1 MMIHINLLPVRQEK
15 KREVGRQF
23 LVVVGGALFITL
35 LGNWL
40 WYDGLASEE
49 KKNAQRI
56 ASTQARIAE
65 LEKVIGEVDKIN
77 ARKKDVQGKLAILS
91 DLRKQR
97 TGPVRML
104 DALSTAIPKKV
115 WLTSFEEKA
124 NAVRMTGRAASH
136 EDVAEFMR
144 GLQNIVW
151 TPKGMGRLVEQR
163 RDASNARVELVGGE
177 GAVEE
182 FPSKSISNFFTRV
195 DLKKAESKNSG
206 AGAAAAGAP
215 KLIEFEIGMN
225 SNYAI

>member
-23 LVVVGGALFITL
+23 LVVVGGALFVTL

-49 KKNAQRI
+49 KKNAQRM

-97 TGPVRML
+97 SGPVRML

-115 WLTSFEEKA
+115 WLTAFEEKA

-151 TPKGMGRLVEQR
+151 TPKGLGRLVDQR
-163 RDASNARVELVGGE
+163 RDASTMRVELVGGE

-195 DLKKAESKNSG
+195 DLKKAESKSAG
-206 AGAAAAGAP
+206 GGAAAAGVP
-215 KLIEFEIGMN
+215 KLVEFEIGMN

>member
-23 LVVVGGALFITL
+23 LVVVGGALFVTL

-49 KKNAQRI
+49 KKNAQRM
-56 ASTQARIAE
+56 AATQARIAE

-77 ARKKDVQGKLAILS
+77 ARKKDVQAKLAILA

-104 DALSTAIPKKV
+104 DALSTSIPKKV
-115 WLTSFEEKA
+115 WLTGLEEK
-124 NAVRMTGRAASH
+124 NGAVKMTGRAVSH

-144 GLQNIVW
+144 GLQTIVW
-151 TPKGMGRLVEQR
+151 TPRGIGRLIEQK
-163 RDASNARVELVGGE
+163 RDAVDARVELVGGE
-177 GAVEE
+177 GAVEN
-182 FPSKSISNFFTRV
+182 FPAKSISNFFTRV
-195 DLKKAESKNSG
+195 DLKKAESKALQG
-206 AGAAAAGAP
+206 AGSGGP
-215 KLIEFEIGMN
+215 RIVEFEINMN

>member
-23 LVVVGGALFITL
+23 LVVVGGALFVTL
-35 LGNWL
+35 VGNWF

-56 ASTQARIAE
+56 SSTQARIAE

-77 ARKKDVQGKLAILS
+77 ARKKDVQAKLAILS

-104 DALSTAIPKKV
+104 DALSTAIPKRV
-115 WLTSFEEKA
+115 WLTSFDEKA
-124 NAVRMTGRAASH
+124 NAVTMTGKAASH

-144 GLQNIVW
+144 GLQSIVW
-151 TPKGMGRLVEQR
+151 TPRGMGRLVEQR
-163 RDASNARVELVGGE
+163 REGANARVELVGGE
-177 GAVEE
+177 GAVED
-182 FPSKSISNFFTRV
+182 FPSTSISSFFTRV
-195 DLKKAESKNSG
+195 DLKRAEQKSTPAT
-206 AGAAAAGAP
+206 AGVRVVD
-215 KLIEFEIGMN
+215 FEIRMN

>member
-23 LVVVGGALFITL
+23 LVVVGGALFVTL
-35 LGNWL
+35 LANWL

-49 KKNAQRI
+49 RKNSQRI

-65 LEKVIGEVDKIN
+65 LEKVIGEVNNIN
-77 ARKKDVQGKLAILS
+77 ARKKDVQSKLAILA

-104 DALSTAIPKKV
+104 DALSTSIPKKV
-115 WLTSFEEKA
+115 WLTAFDEKSG
-124 NAVRMTGRAASH
+124 AVRMTGRAASH

-144 GLQNIVW
+144 ALQSIVW
-151 TPKGMGRLVEQR
+151 TPRGMGRMIEQK
-163 RDASNARVELVGGE
+163 RDASNVRVELVGGE
-177 GAVEE
+177 GAVDD
-182 FPSKSISNFFTRV
+182 FPARSVANFFTRV
-195 DLKKAESKNSG
+195 DLKKAESK
-206 AGAAAAGAP
+206 AAQGAAPGAP
-215 KLIEFEIGMN
+215 RIVEFEINMN

>member
-23 LVVVGGALFITL
+23 LVAVGGALFVAL

-56 ASTQARIAE
+56 AGTQARIAE
-65 LEKVIGEVDKIN
+65 LEKVIGEVNNIN
-77 ARKKDVQGKLAILS
+77 ARKKDVQAKLAILG

-104 DALSTAIPKKV
+104 DALSSSIPKKV
-115 WLTSFEEKA
+115 WLTGFDEKS
-124 NAVRMTGRAASH
+124 NAVKMTGRAASH

-144 GLQNIVW
+144 ALQSVVW
-151 TPKGMGRLVEQR
+151 TPRGMGRLIEQK
-163 RDASNARVELVGGE
+163 RDAVTARVELMGAE
-177 GAVEE
+177 GAVED
-182 FPSKSISNFFTRV
+182 FPTKSIAAFFTRV
-195 DLKKAESKNSG
+195 DLKRADSRAASG
-206 AGAAAAGAP
+206 AGATAR
-215 KLIEFEIGMN
+215 IVEFEINLN

>member
-40 WYDGLASEE
+40 WYDSYASEE
-49 KKNAQRI
+49 KKNAQRM
-56 ASTQARIAE
+56 AATQARIAE

-77 ARKKDVQGKLAILS
+77 ARKKDVQAKLAILA

-115 WLTSFEEKA
+115 WLTTFEEKSS
-124 NAVRMTGRAASH
+124 AVKMTGHAVSH

-144 GLQNIVW
+144 GLQSIVW
-151 TPKGMGRLVEQR
+151 TPRGMGRLIEQK
-163 RDASNARVELVGGE
+163 RDAATARVELVGGE
-177 GAVEE
+177 GAVED
-182 FPSKSISNFFTRV
+182 FPTKSISNFFTRV
-195 DLKKAESKNSG
+195 DLKKAESKAVQGSSSNSR
-206 AGAAAAGAP
+206 
-215 KLIEFEIGMN
+215 IVEFEINMN

>member
-40 WYDGLASEE
+40 WYDGLASEG

-56 ASTQARIAE
+56 AATEARIAE

-77 ARKKDVQGKLAILS
+77 ARKKDVQNKLAILA

-97 TGPVRML
+97 SGPVRML
-104 DALSTAIPKKV
+104 DALATAIPKKV
-115 WLTSFEEKA
+115 WLTQFDEKS
-124 NAVRMTGRAASH
+124 NAVKMTGKAASH

-144 GLQNIVW
+144 ALQSIVW
-151 TPKGMGRLVEQR
+151 TPRGMGRLIEQK
-163 RDASNARVELVGGE
+163 RDAATARVELVGGE
-177 GAVEE
+177 GA
-182 FPSKSISNFFTRV
+182 PDSRLSDCS
-195 DLKKAESKNSG
+195 L
-206 AGAAAAGAP
+206 
-215 KLIEFEIGMN
+215 
-225 SNYAI
+225 

>member
-1 MMIHINLLPVRQEK
+1 MHINLLPVRQEK

-49 KKNAQRI
+49 KKNAQRM
-56 ASTQARIAE
+56 AATQARIAE

-77 ARKKDVQGKLAILS
+77 ARKKDVQEKLAILA

-115 WLTSFEEKA
+115 WLTAFEEKSG
-124 NAVRMTGRAASH
+124 AVKMSGRAVSH

-144 GLQNIVW
+144 GLQSIVW
-151 TPKGMGRLVEQR
+151 TPRGMGRLIEQK
-163 RDASNARVELVGGE
+163 RDATTARVELVGAE
-177 GAVEE
+177 GAVED
-182 FPSKSISNFFTRV
+182 FPTKSIANFFTRV
-195 DLKKAESKNSG
+195 DLKKAESKAPQSSSSSNSR
-206 AGAAAAGAP
+206 
-215 KLIEFEIGMN
+215 IVEFEINMN

>member
-23 LVVVGGALFITL
+23 LVVVGGALFVTL

-115 WLTSFEEKA
+115 WLTGFEEKS
-124 NAVRMTGRAASH
+124 NAVRMTGKAASH

-144 GLQNIVW
+144 GLQSIVW

-163 RDASNARVELVGGE
+163 RDATTSRVELVGGE

-182 FPSKSISNFFTRV
+182 FPSKSISNFFARV
-195 DLKKAESKNSG
+195 DLKKAESKS
-206 AGAAAAGAP
+206 AGGTAAAGTP
-215 KLIEFEIGMN
+215 KLVEFEILMN

>member
-23 LVVVGGALFITL
+23 LVVVGGALFVTL

-56 ASTQARIAE
+56 SATQARIAE

-77 ARKKDVQGKLAILS
+77 ARKKDVQTKLSILA

-104 DALSTAIPKKV
+104 DALSTAIPKRV
-115 WLTSFEEKA
+115 WLTAFDEKS
-124 NAVRMTGRAASH
+124 NAVKMTGRAASH

-144 GLQNIVW
+144 GLQSIVW
-151 TPKGMGRLVEQR
+151 TPRGLGRLVEQR
-163 RDASNARVELVGGE
+163 REAATARVELLGSE
-177 GAVEE
+177 GAVED
-182 FPSKSISNFFTRV
+182 FPTKSISNFFSRV
-195 DLKKAESKNSG
+195 DLKKAEQKSQGTG
-206 AGAAAAGAP
+206 ATAA
-215 KLIEFEIGMN
+215 KHVEFEINMN

>member
-23 LVVVGGALFITL
+23 LVVLGGALFIGL

-40 WYDGLASEE
+40 WYDSLASDE

-56 ASTQARIAE
+56 AGTEARIAE
-65 LEKVIGEVDKIN
+65 LEKVIGEVNNIN
-77 ARKKDVQGKLAILS
+77 ARKKDVQAKLAILA

-115 WLTSFEEKA
+115 WLTAFDEKA
-124 NAVRMTGRAASH
+124 NAVKMTGRAASH

-144 GLQNIVW
+144 ALQSIVW
-151 TPKGMGRLVEQR
+151 TPRGMGRVVEQKR
-163 RDASNARVELVGGE
+163 EAQTARVELVGGE
-177 GAVEE
+177 GTVED
-182 FPSKSISNFFTRV
+182 FPTRSISNFFTRV
-195 DLKKAESKNSG
+195 DLKKAEQK
-206 AGAAAAGAP
+206 ATTVPGAP
-215 KLIEFEIGMN
+215 RTVDFEINM
-225 SNYAI
+225 SANYAI

>member
-23 LVVVGGALFITL
+23 LVVVGGALLLTL

-49 KKNAQRI
+49 KKNAQRM
-56 ASTQARIAE
+56 AATQARIAE

-77 ARKKDVQGKLAILS
+77 ARKKDVQAKLAILA

-115 WLTSFEEKA
+115 WLTGFDEKSS
-124 NAVRMTGRAASH
+124 AVKMTGRAVSH

-144 GLQNIVW
+144 ALQSIVW
-151 TPKGMGRLVEQR
+151 TPRGMGRLIEQK
-163 RDASNARVELVGGE
+163 RDSAFARVELVGGE
-177 GAVEE
+177 GAVED
-182 FPSKSISNFFTRV
+182 FPTKSISNFFTRV
-195 DLKKAESKNSG
+195 DLKKAESKAPQSG
-206 AGAAAAGAP
+206 GSSSAP
-215 KLIEFEIGMN
+215 RIVEFEIDMT

>member
-23 LVVVGGALFITL
+23 LVVVGGALFVAL
-35 LGNWL
+35 LVNYL
-40 WYDGLASEE
+40 WYDSLASEE

-56 ASTQARIAE
+56 TGTQARIAE

-77 ARKKDVQGKLAILS
+77 ARKKDVQAKLQILA

-104 DALSTAIPKKV
+104 DALSTAIPKRV
-115 WLTSFEEKA
+115 WLTAFEEKS
-124 NAVRMTGRAASH
+124 NAVKMIGRAASH

-144 GLQNIVW
+144 GLQAIVW
-151 TPKGMGRLVEQR
+151 TPRGLGRLVEQR
-163 RDASNARVELVGGE
+163 RDASTARVELVGGE
-177 GAVEE
+177 GAVED
-182 FPSKSISNFFTRV
+182 FPASSISNFFTRV
-195 DLKKAESKNSG
+195 DLKRAEQKAQ
-206 AGAAAAGAP
+206 GAAIGAP
-215 KLIEFEIGMN
+215 KFVEFEINMN

>member
-35 LGNWL
+35 LGNWP
-40 WYDGLASEE
+40 WDDGLASEE
-49 KKNAQRI
+49 KKKAQRM
-56 ASTQARIAE
+56 AATQARIAE

-77 ARKKDVQGKLAILS
+77 ARKKDVQAKLAILA

-115 WLTSFEEKA
+115 WLTAFDEKA
-124 NAVRMTGRAASH
+124 NAVIMKGKAASH

-144 GLQNIVW
+144 GLQSIVW
-151 TPKGMGRLVEQR
+151 TPRGMGRLVEQR
-163 RDASNARVELVGGE
+163 REGANARVELVGGE
-177 GAVEE
+177 GAVED
-182 FPSKSISNFFTRV
+182 FPAKSISNFFTRV
-195 DLKKAESKNSG
+195 DLKKADLRGTGTARSVD
-206 AGAAAAGAP
+206 
-215 KLIEFEIGMN
+215 
-225 SNYAI
+225 

>member
-49 KKNAQRI
+49 KKNAQRM
-56 ASTQARIAE
+56 AATQARIAE

-77 ARKKDVQGKLAILS
+77 ARKKDVQAKLAILA

-115 WLTSFEEKA
+115 WLTTFDEKSS
-124 NAVRMTGRAASH
+124 AVKMTGRAVSH

-144 GLQNIVW
+144 ALQSIVW
-151 TPKGMGRLVEQR
+151 TPRGMGRLIEQK
-163 RDASNARVELVGGE
+163 RDSATARVELVGGE
-177 GAVEE
+177 GAVED
-182 FPSKSISNFFTRV
+182 FPTKSISNFFTRV
-195 DLKKAESKNSG
+195 DLKKAESKAPGQGSASG
-206 AGAAAAGAP
+206 AP
-215 KLIEFEIGMN
+215 RIVEFEINMI

>member
-23 LVVVGGALFITL
+23 LVVVGGALFVTL

-56 ASTQARIAE
+56 ASTQSRIAE

-97 TGPVRML
+97 SGPVRML
-104 DALSTAIPKKV
+104 DALSIAIPKKV
-115 WLTSFEEKA
+115 WLTGFEEKA
-124 NAVRMTGRAASH
+124 NAVKMTGKAASH

-144 GLQNIVW
+144 GLQTIVW

-163 RDASNARVELVGGE
+163 RDAATSRVELVGGE

-182 FPSKSISNFFTRV
+182 FPSKSISNFFARV
-195 DLKKAESKNSG
+195 DLKKAESK
-206 AGAAAAGAP
+206 AATGPTAAVTP
-215 KLIEFEIGMN
+215 KLVEFEILMN

>member
-23 LVVVGGALFITL
+23 LVVVGGALFVAL
-35 LGNWL
+35 LVNYL
-40 WYDGLASEE
+40 WYDSLASEE

-56 ASTQARIAE
+56 TGTQARIAE

-77 ARKKDVQGKLAILS
+77 ARKKDVQAKLQILA

-104 DALSTAIPKKV
+104 DALSTAIPKRV
-115 WLTSFEEKA
+115 WLTAFEEKS
-124 NAVRMTGRAASH
+124 NAVKMIGRAASH

-144 GLQNIVW
+144 GLQAIVW
-151 TPKGMGRLVEQR
+151 TPRGLGRLVEQR
-163 RDASNARVELVGGE
+163 RDASTARVELVGGE
-177 GAVEE
+177 GAVED
-182 FPSKSISNFFTRV
+182 FPASSISNFFTRV
-195 DLKKAESKNSG
+195 DLKRAEQKAQG
-206 AGAAAAGAP
+206 AIGAP
-215 KLIEFEIGMN
+215 KFVEFEINMN

>member
-35 LGNWL
+35 LANWF
-40 WYDGLASEE
+40 WYDSLASEE
-49 KKNAQRI
+49 HKNAQRI

-77 ARKKDVQGKLAILS
+77 ARKKDVQAKLGILA

-115 WLTSFEEKA
+115 WLTLFEEKS
-124 NAVRMTGRAASH
+124 NAVKMTGRAASH

-144 GLQNIVW
+144 GLQSIVW
-151 TPKGMGRLVEQR
+151 TPRGMGRLVEQK
-163 RDASNARVELVGGE
+163 RDAPTARVELVGGE
-177 GAVEE
+177 GAVED
-182 FPSKSISNFFTRV
+182 FPTKSISNFFSRV
-195 DLKKAESKNSG
+195 DLKKAEQKSSG
-206 AGAAAAGAP
+206 AAPGAP
-215 KLIEFEIGMN
+215 RFVDFEINMTA
-225 SNYAI
+225 NYAI

>member
-35 LGNWL
+35 IGNWL

-56 ASTQARIAE
+56 AATQARIAE

-77 ARKKDVQGKLAILS
+77 ARKKDVQNKLAILA

-97 TGPVRML
+97 SGPVRML

-115 WLTSFEEKA
+115 WLTQFDEKA
-124 NAVRMTGRAASH
+124 NAVKMTGKAASH

-144 GLQNIVW
+144 ALQSIVW
-151 TPKGMGRLVEQR
+151 TPRGMGRLIEQK
-163 RDASNARVELVGGE
+163 RDAATARVELVGGE
-177 GAVEE
+177 GAVED
-182 FPSKSISNFFTRV
+182 FPTSSISNFFTRV
-195 DLKKAESKNSG
+195 DLKKAESKSG
-206 AGAAAAGAP
+206 GSGAAAAGAP
-215 KLIEFEIGMN
+215 RIVEFEINMS

>member
-40 WYDGLASEE
+40 WYDSYASEE
-49 KKNAQRI
+49 KKNAQRM
-56 ASTQARIAE
+56 AATQARIAE

-77 ARKKDVQGKLAILS
+77 ARKKDVQAKLAILA

-115 WLTSFEEKA
+115 WLTSFEEKSG
-124 NAVRMTGRAASH
+124 AVKMTGRAASH

-144 GLQNIVW
+144 GLQSIVW
-151 TPKGMGRLVEQR
+151 TPRGMGRLIEQK
-163 RDASNARVELVGGE
+163 RDAVNARVELVGGE
-177 GAVEE
+177 GSVDD
-182 FPSKSISNFFTRV
+182 FPIRSIANFFTRV
-195 DLKKAESKNSG
+195 DLKKAESK
-206 AGAAAAGAP
+206 AAGQGSTSSAP
-215 KLIEFEIGMN
+215 RIVEFEINMN